1 MTPPTSSDIVNDSVA
16 GSAAFI
22 GSDFY
27 TGSTIFNSLPG
38 MLSYNVTAQLDQ
50 FFSLL
55 GLS

>member
-1 MTPPTSSDIVNDSVA
+1 MTPPTSSDIVTDSVA